1 MLQNKGQVDLQDVIR
16 CKNRSTFTIFFL
28 QILMSR
34 IRNMGI
40 FIVCSN
46 LEVKYQPTRK
56 NSLLYKKNPVFS
68 LFSYV
73 SFKCKLLYFDDH
85 FIYEHIECH

>member
-1 MLQNKGQVDLQDVIR
+1 MPLGVRTGQHLQ
-16 CKNRSTFTIFFL
+16 FFF

-34 IRNMGI
+34 ICNMGI
-40 FIVCSN
+40 FIVFSN

-56 NSLLYKKNPVFS
+56 NSLLYKKNQVFS

-85 FIYEHIECH
+85 FIYEHIEYH

>member
-1 MLQNKGQVDLQDVIR
+1 MLQNKGQVDLQDAIR
-16 CKNRSTFTIFFL
+16 CKNRSTFTNFVF

-34 IRNMGI
+34 ICNMGI

-56 NSLLYKKNPVFS
+56 NSCFIKKLV
-68 LFSYV
+68 SYV

>member
-16 CKNRSTFTIFFL
+16 CKNRSTFTNFVF

-34 IRNMGI
+34 ICNMGI

-46 LEVKYQPTRK
+46 LEVKYQPTRI
-56 NSLLYKKNPVFS
+56 LCFIKKPVFS
-68 LFSYV
+68 LFSFV

>member
-28 QILMSR
+28 QILMSG

-56 NSLLYKKNPVFS
+56 NSLLYKKKIQSFHYFHMFHSN
-68 LFSYV
+68 V
-73 SFKCKLLYFDDH
+73 SCFFL
-85 FIYEHIECH
+85 